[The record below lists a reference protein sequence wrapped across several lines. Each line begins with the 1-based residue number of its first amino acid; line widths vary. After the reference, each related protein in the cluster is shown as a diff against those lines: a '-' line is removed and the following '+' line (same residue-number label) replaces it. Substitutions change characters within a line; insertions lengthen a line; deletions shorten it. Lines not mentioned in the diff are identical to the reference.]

1 MEVTSK
7 SQVTWLGCYHRPM
20 KKRGKA
26 RAANDLGRSACPIA
40 NTLELIGDK
49 WTLLVVRDV
58 LFLGKRLYGELM
70 QAPEGF
76 PSNILADRLKRL
88 EDAGVLE
95 KHPYQQNPLRY
106 EYRLTSK
113 GSDLFPL
120 LKEMINWGNKYI
132 QGTTVPPP
140 GFLQHFEEQTS
151 SRRKKTSRKK

>member
-1 MEVTSK
+1 
-7 SQVTWLGCYHRPM
+7 M
-20 KKRGKA
+20 KELRKT
-26 RAANDLGRSACPIA
+26 RAANDFGRSACPIA

-58 LFLGKRLYGELM
+58 LFLGKRLYSELM

-88 EDAGVLE
+88 EAAGVLE
-95 KHPYQQNPLRY
+95 KHSYQQNPLRY

-120 LKEMINWGNKYI
+120 LKEMICWGNKYI

-140 GFLQHFEEQTS
+140 GFLPHFEEQITIGQKR
-151 SRRKKTSRKK
+151 SRRKK